1 MASDKNILGCE
12 EQRCIKIEVCCNCL
26 KQNNRLLLWLFGG
39 FGGLDSDRDSLPSM
53 AFNTSKF
60 RTDRAATGPVANTL
74 GPVGR
79 TCPWGSLLGGP
90 RVVFR
95 YFSFL
100 FHRFAVQ
107 DRVVTEWVCS
117 WFVALN
123 LVVFTSI
130 VHGSL
135 GFSTDVSCPVLLFA
149 LALRDLP
156 VAKELKC
163 GWNFHSV

>member
-39 FGGLDSDRDSLPSM
+39 FGGLDSDRIPLPSM

-100 FHRFAVQ
+100 FHRFAEQ
-107 DRVVTEWVCS
+107 DRVVIEWVCCTKFS
-117 WFVALN
+117 RVYEHCARISRIFHRR
-123 LVVFTSI
+123 VVPC
-130 VHGSL
+130 SL
-135 GFSTDVSCPVLLFA
+135 IRPWLG
-149 LALRDLP
+149 
-156 VAKELKC
+156 
-163 GWNFHSV
+163 